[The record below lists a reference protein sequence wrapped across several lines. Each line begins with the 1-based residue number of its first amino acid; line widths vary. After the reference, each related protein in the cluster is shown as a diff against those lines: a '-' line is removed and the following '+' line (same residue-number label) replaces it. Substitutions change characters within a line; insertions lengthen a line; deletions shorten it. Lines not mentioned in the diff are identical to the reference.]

1 MVMTLPMEINF
12 SCSSIRDIR
21 NLKFNVVTFQEEMFV
36 DVGVYGVPKNERFD
50 AERTTR
56 KVEEF
61 VRSGTQHN
69 KTHLLTCFAF
79 YR

>member
-1 MVMTLPMEINF
+1 M
-12 SCSSIRDIR
+12 
-21 NLKFNVVTFQEEMFV
+21 VTFQEEMFV

-61 VRSGTQHN
+61 VRSEKPSHNSTTQQIIF
-69 KTHLLTCFAF
+69 LFASLF
-79 YR
+79 TSIL

>member
-1 MVMTLPMEINF
+1 MVTYQSPICILTFLSTMQHIPELICVF
-12 SCSSIRDIR
+12 
-21 NLKFNVVTFQEEMFV
+21 FQEEMFV

-61 VRSGTQHN
+61 VR
-69 KTHLLTCFAF
+69 
-79 YR
+79 

>member
-1 MVMTLPMEINF
+1 
-12 SCSSIRDIR
+12 
-21 NLKFNVVTFQEEMFV
+21 MFV

-61 VRSGTQHN
+61 VR
-69 KTHLLTCFAF
+69 
-79 YR
+79 

>member
-1 MVMTLPMEINF
+1 MHFDL
-12 SCSSIRDIR
+12 
-21 NLKFNVVTFQEEMFV
+21 VVNNATYPCFFPQEEMFV

-61 VRSGTQHN
+61 VR
-69 KTHLLTCFAF
+69 
-79 YR
+79 

>member
-1 MVMTLPMEINF
+1 
-12 SCSSIRDIR
+12 
-21 NLKFNVVTFQEEMFV
+21 MFV

-61 VRSGTQHN
+61 VRYILYIIFT
-69 KTHLLTCFAF
+69 LIFV
-79 YR
+79 R